1 MVDMQGYELEIK
13 SDIHRRNLLKD
24 SKFYNLRHLTET
36 LTPAKLYHNPF
47 RGNATEILLSINDF
61 RPNNSRVG
69 WIEGHPFGWMEYKR
83 PYDIDKEAKDLVVQI
98 DDDGIIV
105 GGGKIMLINRQA
117 VRAVKTLKECAEGR
131 KTEVHHGALNG
142 GQDEIAVRIDI
153 PQECYCLFDGEE
165 QCPVLMGATATSAT
179 PARPS
184 ENGEDSPAAK
194 KRKLSE
200 DQQRS
205 SAAPELPS
213 VEKETPKSLVLKR
226 SLWRVKVRGQLAQPS
241 PESEL
246 TRPSRE
252 SPVTSRR
259 VMILV
264 GVKLEGWT
272 KEKEFSKEIAWL

>member
-1 MVDMQGYELEIK
+1 ML
-13 SDIHRRNLLKD
+13 
-24 SKFYNLRHLTET
+24 
-36 LTPAKLYHNPF
+36 F
-47 RGNATEILLSINDF
+47 RSDF

-83 PYDIDKEAKDLVVQI
+83 PHDIDKEAKDLVVQI

-142 GQDEIAVRIDI
+142 GQEEIAVRIDI
-153 PQECYCLFDGEE
+153 PQECYCLFDGKE
-165 QCPVLMGATATSAT
+165 QCPVLTGGPATSAT

-184 ENGEDSPAAK
+184 ENEEDSPAAK
-194 KRKLSE
+194 RRKLSE
-200 DQQRS
+200 DQKLS
-205 SAAPELPS
+205 SAGAELRS
-213 VEKETPKSLVLKR
+213 EKETPKALVLKR
-226 SLWRVKVRGQLAQPS
+226 SLWRVKVRGQPAQPS
-241 PESEL
+241 PESEI
-246 TRPSRE
+246 TRPSSE
-252 SPVTSRR
+252 SLVTSRR

-272 KEKEFSKEIAWL
+272 NEKEFSKEIAWL

>member
-13 SDIHRRNLLKD
+13 SDVHRRNLLKD

-36 LTPAKLYHNPF
+36 LTPAKVYHNPF
-47 RGNATEILLSINDF
+47 RGNAAEILLSIDDF
-61 RPNNSRVG
+61 RPNHSRVG

-83 PYDIDKEAKDLVVQI
+83 PHDIDKDARDLVVQI

-142 GQDEIAVRIDI
+142 GQEEIAVRIDI
-153 PQECYCLFDGEE
+153 PQECYCLFDGKE
-165 QCPVLMGATATSAT
+165 QSPVVMGAAATST
-179 PARPS
+179 LPARTS
-184 ENGEDSPAAK
+184 ENGQDSPAMK
-194 KRKLSE
+194 KRKLSQ
-200 DQQRS
+200 DQRGS
-205 SAAPELPS
+205 SASSELPS
-213 VEKETPKSLVLKR
+213 VDKEIPKALVLKR
-226 SLWRVKVRGQLAQPS
+226 SLWRVKVRGQLAQSS

-246 TRPSRE
+246 TRPLSE
-252 SPVTSRR
+252 PLATGRR